1 MDRGRKIKG
10 KWGWIALCSLIV
22 TVFIVLKC
30 RDFYRNEALQNST
43 LTWAIITHWNK
54 GSAKGAPSLEYVYY
68 DDRGVSRKSSYS
80 GKLMQECHENL
91 NEGDTVFIRYAVSDP
106 EVTELL
112 HCYWND
118 ELRRQVNS
126 SKLKK

>member
-43 LTWAIITHWNK
+43 LTWAIITQKVHC
-54 GSAKGAPSLEYVYY
+54 SAKGACSIRYKFWVTKNKVYE
-68 DDRGVSRKSSYS
+68 SRYA
-80 GKLMQECHENL
+80 GEVIQECRDDL
-91 NEGDTVFIRYAVSDP
+91 KEGDTVFIRYAVSDP

-118 ELRRQVNS
+118 RLRKQMDAQTVR
-126 SKLKK
+126 K